1 MLKPTL
7 ISEEPPIFPII
18 PFDILQLCFICCLP
32 VKIIQEKNSGCSNFF
47 TRPKLNNTVGQCCF
61 SNDSAMKVNKYETNQ
76 IWRNIYLELLGL
88 WNLPRK
94 CCSAKDGSDT
104 SQCEVF
110 RLTPVTFLL
119 FEQFFEL
126 FFGTRDGSDTSEVFR
141 LTPVTAQSPTSQ
153 PLPPYSDTVL
163 NPTLILYWGHCT
175 VCTDKYWGHCTLN
188 VLTGGTVFYVL
199 KKNTF
204 QPLPLY
210 WQTNKK

>member
-32 VKIIQEKNSGCSNFF
+32 VKINQEKNSGCSNFF

-88 WNLPRK
+88 WNLARK
-94 CCSAKDGSDT
+94 CCSAKDGSET

-110 RLTPVTFLL
+110 RLTPVTFLSN
-119 FEQFFEL
+119 FEL

-153 PLPPYSDTVL
+153 PLPPYSHTVL
-163 NPTLILYWGHCT
+163 SPTLILYSIL
-175 VCTDKYWGHCTLN
+175 YIYLYTL
-188 VLTGGTVFYVL
+188 L
-199 KKNTF
+199 
-204 QPLPLY
+204 
-210 WQTNKK
+210 